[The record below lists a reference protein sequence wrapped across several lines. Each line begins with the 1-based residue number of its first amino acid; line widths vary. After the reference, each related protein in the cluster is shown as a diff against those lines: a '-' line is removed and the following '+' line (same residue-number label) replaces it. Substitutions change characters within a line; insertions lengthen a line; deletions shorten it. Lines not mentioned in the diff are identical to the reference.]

1 MAKKKVGKK
10 NVYEILFIFG
20 ILILFSLNFVSAYDW
35 NFSTPSDY
43 IYNSNEIIVTG
54 GYAQLN
60 NTTTAPY
67 SWWHLNEGTGTNVAD
82 SSGNNRNGT
91 AINFPSWVLGKLN
104 SALQFDGTSQYID
117 YGNIANFERT
127 KPFSVE
133 FWIRLNTTT
142 PTQTILDKRYSSSPN
157 QGWDIY
163 ISSTNMYFRMKDTS
177 GNFLQLR
184 ANGVIN
190 DALWHHF
197 IITYNGSSNA
207 SGVIFY
213 KDGVIVTST
222 TITNNEVS
230 TSILN
235 SGSLRIG
242 TSASLSQFLNGSID
256 EAVIYNEV
264 LSAGNVIYRYNNGTG
279 TESSLPSYATGHYTI
294 QPKTNFSF
302 NVKLI
307 NFTETATKTGSE
319 IKYSV
324 TTNGT
329 WKYWN
334 GSTWAIS
341 NGNWTQSNNVSDINS
356 HINTLGNSGNFT
368 FMAVLHSTD
377 GTYTPYLDNIQVLE
391 CSENWIANYTA
402 CGYYNGTWDKRI
414 KTYYDANDCGS
425 TINLPADNGTLED
438 CDYCTPNWYCNAY
451 DYTCQNPPPSNWL
464 TCVNITD
471 SKSPTCCSLTNL
483 TSDCNITNP
492 DILNQPC
499 GIIRQVL
506 NVPSYPYV
514 DVNTSYP
521 IEYTIYLDNL
531 TFYIG
536 LISINITELDS
547 NISTFNFTWSNS
559 TNSYHLTLLFT
570 EIGNFPFTIYS
581 QYPYLYNFTG
591 QFIVRQ
597 SFNVT
602 FCGFEQKDLT
612 PYENDFAYLIAEF
625 TSSKNYY
632 DINLEQFI
640 TPLGFATTFQT
651 PVFHTLYRDGCG
663 TFKLYEVNEEYAV
676 RLFDGV
682 ATFETTFSPP
692 NITKTYGTNIYFGKY
707 TFNGTDS
714 IRVLLSEKDINQY
727 FWLFNWTY
735 IILIGLAFVIS
746 IFLFF
751 VIPEKPTLSIIFGV
765 GFISMLT
772 LLRIVLWLYFG

>member
-60 NTTTAPY
+60 NTT
-67 SWWHLNEGTGTNVAD
+67 
-82 SSGNNRNGT
+82 
-91 AINFPSWVLGKLN
+91 
-104 SALQFDGTSQYID
+104 
-117 YGNIANFERT
+117 
-127 KPFSVE
+127 
-133 FWIRLNTTT
+133 
-142 PTQTILDKRYSSSPN
+142 
-157 QGWDIY
+157 
-163 ISSTNMYFRMKDTS
+163 
-177 GNFLQLR
+177 
-184 ANGVIN
+184 
-190 DALWHHF
+190 
-197 IITYNGSSNA
+197 
-207 SGVIFY
+207 
-213 KDGVIVTST
+213 
-222 TITNNEVS
+222 
-230 TSILN
+230 
-235 SGSLRIG
+235 
-242 TSASLSQFLNGSID
+242 
-256 EAVIYNEV
+256 
-264 LSAGNVIYRYNNGTG
+264 
-279 TESSLPSYATGHYTI
+279 TGHYTI

>member
-1 MAKKKVGKK
+1 MIKQFEKKK
-10 NVYEILFIFG
+10 IWLFF
-20 ILILFSLNFVSAYDW
+20 LIATFLFFLNSVSAYDW
-35 NFSTPSDY
+35 NFSTASDY
-43 IYNSNEIIVTG
+43 TYNSTEIIVSG
-54 GYAQLN
+54 GNAQLN
-60 NTTTAPY
+60 GTSNIY
-67 SWWHLNEGTGTNVAD
+67 SWWHLNENTGTNVYD
-82 SSGNNRNGT
+82 SSENNRNGT
-91 AINFPSWVLGKLN
+91 IIINSSWVTGKLN
-104 SALQFDGTSQYID
+104 SALRFNGVNQSINFSSSIS
-117 YGNIANFERT
+117 NFERT
-127 KPFSVE
+127 EAHSYE
-133 FWIRLNTTT
+133 FWIKTTT
-142 PTQTILDKRYSSSPN
+142 APVGYSVIMGKIDNSGYRGWYIYLTGSGSSGTINFIEINGLTNYLHITALNSTLLNGVYHHIIVTYDGSSSSIGTKIYIDGVNQSLNIVKDNLAGTILTSENFKI
-157 QGWDIY
+157 G
-163 ISSTNMYFRMKDTS
+163 KD
-177 GNFLQLR
+177 N
-184 ANGVIN
+184 I
-190 DALWHHF
+190 
-197 IITYNGSSNA
+197 GSYYT
-207 SGVIFY
+207 G
-213 KDGVIVTST
+213 D
-222 TITNNEVS
+222 
-230 TSILN
+230 L
-235 SGSLRIG
+235 
-242 TSASLSQFLNGSID
+242 D
-256 EAVIYNEV
+256 EIVIYNKVLLQSEV
-264 LSAGNVIYRYNNGTG
+264 TFRYNNGTG
-279 TESSLPSYATGHYTI
+279 TENPLGTYPIGYYTI

-302 NVKLI
+302 SATLSKFN
-307 NFTETATKTGSE
+307 ETAIKTGSE

-324 TTNGT
+324 TTNGS

-334 GSTWAIS
+334 NTAWITS
-341 NGNWTQSNNVSDINS
+341 NGNWTQSNNASDIS
-356 HINTLGNSGNFT
+356 LHIQTLASSGNFT
-368 FMAVLHSTD
+368 FKAILHSTD
-377 GTYTPYLDNIQVLE
+377 GAYTPYLDNIEVLE
-391 CSENWIANYTA
+391 CSENWIANYSD
-402 CGYYNGTWDKRI
+402 CGFYNGTWDKTI

-438 CDYCTPNWYCNAY
+438 CDYCTPDWFCVEY

-464 TCVNITD
+464 TCINITD
-471 SKSPTCCSLTNL
+471 NNIPTCCSLTNL
-483 TSDCNITNP
+483 TSDCNMTNP

-597 SFNVT
+597 PFNIT

-612 PYENDFAYLIAEF
+612 PYENEFAYLIAEF
-625 TSSKNYY
+625 TSSKQYY
-632 DINLEQFI
+632 NLNLEQFI

-663 TFKLYEVNEEYAV
+663 TLKLYELDEEYAI

-714 IRVLLSEKDINQY
+714 IRVLLNEKDINQY
-727 FWLFNWTY
+727 YWLFNYVY